1 MLGLGRIRAIL
12 AAMLVVMAFSV
23 SAQPVPRAPVQ
34 SPVLII
40 DPDRLFE
47 DSTFGRQTITEF
59 EALGAALAAE
69 NRRIEDALSEEERA
83 LTELRP
89 TISPTEFRTLADAFD
104 AKVQETRR
112 TQDAKGRELN
122 ATLEQRRVVFLNS
135 AVPVLEQIMRDA
147 GAAVVLEQRSVF
159 ISSNAVDITQIAIDR
174 VNLVLTDTDALPSE
188 N

>member
-1 MLGLGRIRAIL
+1 MNTLRAISAVLALLACMVCGPL
-12 AAMLVVMAFSV
+12 AAQ
-23 SAQPVPRAPVQ
+23 QPQRAPVQ

-40 DPDRLFE
+40 DPERLFE
-47 DSTFGRQTITEF
+47 ESAFGRQTISEF
-59 EALGAALAAE
+59 ETLGSALAAE
-69 NRRIEDALSEEERA
+69 NRRIEEALSQEERE

-89 TISPTEFRTLADAFD
+89 TIDPTEFRTLADAFD

-122 ATLEQRRVVFLNS
+122 SNLEKRRVVFLNS
-135 AVPVLEQIMRDA
+135 AVPVLEQLMREA

-159 ISSNAVDITQIAIDR
+159 ISSNAIDITQIAIER
-174 VNLVLTDTDALPSE
+174 LNLILKDTEAVPEE